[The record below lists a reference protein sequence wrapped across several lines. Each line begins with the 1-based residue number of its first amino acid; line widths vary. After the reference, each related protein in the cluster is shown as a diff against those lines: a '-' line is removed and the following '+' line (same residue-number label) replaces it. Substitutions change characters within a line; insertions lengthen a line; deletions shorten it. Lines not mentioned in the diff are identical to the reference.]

1 MRKEGE
7 GMRTKLLQKKINF
20 IDLYIFLMNIEI
32 QGLDS
37 HLHEVSVSL
46 LDEIKKEGFAHWR
59 GKVFTEDTL
68 LKVLGEE
75 EGILTDYNIYHTSGG
90 PEAVLKCS
98 SGNGFTIHL
107 KDEDQIIKLYQYL
120 LDYVAGDPL
129 ARKSLSS
136 WEREFLDVVEKNDR
150 SFGRMMQIVS
160 SRWQMKDPEGALTVG
175 PCASFVKH
183 YGSYHKVLD
192 DNQVMKKALEDI
204 DKFKPSLQE
213 DYLTQIYDLKQIAV
227 DAIHPF

>member
-1 MRKEGE
+1 
-7 GMRTKLLQKKINF
+7 MRTKLLQKKINF

-37 HLHEVSVSL
+37 HLHDVSL
-46 LDEIKKEGFAHWR
+46 TLLDDIKKDGFAHWR
-59 GKVFTEDTL
+59 GKVYTEEDLLHTL
-68 LKVLGEE
+68 QEE
-75 EGILTDYNIYHTSGG
+75 EGTLTDYSIHHTSGG

-98 SGNGFTIHL
+98 SGNGFTIYL
-107 KDEDQIIKLYQYL
+107 KDEDQIVKLYQYL

-129 ARKSLSS
+129 PRKSLSS

-150 SFGRMMQIVS
+150 SFGRMMQIIS
-160 SRWQMKDPEGALTVG
+160 SRWEMKDPDGALTVG
-175 PCASFVKH
+175 PCASFVKN

-192 DNQVMKKALEDI
+192 DNHIMKKALEDI
-204 DKFKPSLQE
+204 DKFKPSIQE
-213 DYLTQIYDLKQIAV
+213 DYLTQIYDLKQIAI

>member
-1 MRKEGE
+1 
-7 GMRTKLLQKKINF
+7 MRTKLLQKKINF